1 MLKVIEHEYYMFLC
15 HICQTLHL
23 SNSQAG
29 SVVALSLKSEIDVY
43 FIFWKFSGWCSAK
56 GQTGNCFTKRI
67 LINPPLC
74 GFHNFTSLILSCTV
88 RLYKVV
94 MGWLAVYHD
103 RQSSE
108 ISFGKRCF
116 WKFLQQNPPHR
127 RQHQQ
132 VSGKYENNKMC
143 TFHQLA
149 LSFSRNSIR
158 VLLKSFDHNLSFN
171 IRSRNKPML
180 WYSGLANPL

>member
-1 MLKVIEHEYYMFLC
+1 MFLC
-15 HICQTLHL
+15 HICQTLYL
-23 SNSQAG
+23 STSRTG
-29 SVVALSLKSEIDVY
+29 SIVARSLKSEIYVY
-43 FIFWKFSGWCSAK
+43 FNFWKLSGWCSAK

-74 GFHNFTSLILSCTV
+74 GFHNFTSLILHCSSLQGSHGLV
-88 RLYKVV
+88 GSLS
-94 MGWLAVYHD
+94 
-103 RQSSE
+103 RQN
-108 ISFGKRCF
+108 IFRNKF
-116 WKFLQQNPPHR
+116 WKALFLKFLQQNPPRR

-143 TFHQLA
+143 TFYQVA
-149 LSFSRNSIR
+149 LSFSSNSIR

-180 WYSGLANPL
+180 WYSGLANPYKLNVIFW